1 MFISNA
7 FAQTVE
13 TVGQN
18 QVGGGDWLSLLL
30 QISLVFLI
38 LYLLLIRPQQKRF
51 KEHEKSLNSIK
62 KGTKV
67 IVSGLIGSVTT
78 VEEDKIKMEIAKG
91 VEVTVAKAYISQ
103 VLSDEKK

>member
-18 QVGGGDWLSLLL
+18 QTAGGDWINLLF
-30 QISLVFLI
+30 QIALVFFV

-51 KEHEKSLNSIK
+51 KEHEKALNSIK

-67 IVSGLIGSVTT
+67 IVSGIVGSVVS

-91 VEVTVAKAYISQ
+91 VEITVVKAYVSQ
-103 VLSDEKK
+103 VLSEEKK